1 MQRISMLFVC
11 LFLLMT
17 PWVHAADKQDQLTP
31 EQEKYQK
38 WAQGIWDSLDR
49 KTGKITLPNGV
60 ATLNV
65 PKEFYYLGPDDTQ
78 KVLVKVWGNPEG
90 HKKQGMLFPAD
101 MTPFDRDAWGVTID
115 YSDDGYVSDKDA
127 DEINYDKLLKQMQES
142 ANESNKERKSNGY
155 EPIELV
161 GWAEKPFYNKA
172 EHKLY
177 WAKEIKFGN
186 QSVNTLNYN
195 IRVLGRKGYLVLNFI
210 AGMDQKAMIDTRLK
224 SVLAMATFN
233 PGNRYNEFDPNMD
246 KVAAYG
252 IGGLVA
258 GAILSKTG
266 MLTAALLLLKK
277 FGIIVVAAF
286 AGIFRKVFKKK
297 QSAA

>member
-1 MQRISMLFVC
+1 MRRVLPLFVC
-11 LFLLMT
+11 LFLLLT
-17 PWVHAADKQDQLTP
+17 SWVHAADKQDQLTP

-49 KTGKITLPNGV
+49 KTGEITLPDGV
-60 ATLNV
+60 ATLKV
-65 PKEFYYLGPDDTQ
+65 PKDFYYLGPDDTQ
-78 KVLVKVWGNPEG
+78 KVLVKVWGNPAG
-90 HKKQGMLFPAD
+90 HKKQGMLFPAG

-127 DEINYDKLLKQMQES
+127 DEINYDKMLKQMQEA
-142 ANESNKERKSNGY
+142 ANESNKERKAQGY

-177 WAKEIKFGN
+177 WAKEIRFGN

-210 AGMDQKAMIDTRLK
+210 AGIDQKVMIDSKLK
-224 SVLAMATFN
+224 SVLAMAEFN
-233 PGNRYNEFDPNMD
+233 PGYRYSEFDPNMD

-252 IGGLVA
+252 LGGLVA

-266 MLTAALLLLKK
+266 LLTAGLLLLKK
-277 FGIIVVAAF
+277 FWILVI
-286 AGIFRKVFKKK
+286 AGGAGLFRAVFRKK
-297 QSAA
+297 AAS

>member
-1 MQRISMLFVC
+1 MLFVC
-11 LFLLMT
+11 LFLLIT

>member
-1 MQRISMLFVC
+1 MLFVC

-142 ANESNKERKSNGY
+142 ANESNKERKSKGY

-161 GWAEKPFYNKA
+161 GWAEKPFYNKS

-233 PGNRYNEFDPNMD
+233 PGNRYSEFDPNMD

-277 FGIIVVAAF
+277 FGIIVVAAV